1 MTTNIAALAEITTI
15 VVDSVRP
22 AAMAEFYR
30 TVLGGQI
37 THSDDDFAAL
47 DTGRFQLAFPKTE
60 DYQAPAWPGGTKQV
74 HLDLKVADLDAA
86 EKELLDLGATKPDF
100 QPGGGDWVVLADPE
114 GHLFCIA
121 A

>member
-1 MTTNIAALAEITTI
+1 MTTNTAALAEISTI
-15 VVDSVRP
+15 VFDAVRP
-22 AAMAEFYR
+22 AALAEFYR

-37 THSDDDFAAL
+37 THSDDDYASL
-47 DTGRFQLAFPKTE
+47 DAGGRQLAFQRTE
-60 DYQAPAWPGGTKQV
+60 DYQAPAWPGGTKQL

-86 EKELLDLGATKPDF
+86 QKELLDLGATKPDF

-121 A
+121 S